1 MLVIKSASCYLYIYT
16 VHDNF
21 VMGREW
27 ERELERGE
35 RREGRE
41 GVEGERGGI
50 LVIYHPITLINY
62 SFYKIP

>member
-35 RREGRE
+35 GRA